1 MNTNNWILAGAG
13 LALVGF
19 ILGDKIQN
27 YFTPSEWQNKLSQ
40 VNDKLPL
47 ALNELRYLWGA
58 PITISANAEAITR
71 HGGESDSQHNVDKWG
86 ESRAVDFFPSGM
98 TRSQIP
104 RFIGLMQR
112 AGFTGIGVYLD
123 TAGGIMFHGD
133 VRPDRTPDNPA
144 TWARIAGRYTG
155 IKEAYA

>member
-1 MNTNNWILAGAG
+1 MNNFILAGAG
-13 LALVGF
+13 LALIGF

-27 YFTPSEWQNKLSQ
+27 YFSDGEWQNKLNQ

-58 PITISANAEAITR
+58 PIVISGDSEAVVR
-71 HGGESDSQHNVDKWG
+71 HGGVSDSQHNIDKWG
-86 ESRAVDFFPSGM
+86 ESRAVDFFPKGM

-123 TAGGIMFHGD
+123 TNGGIMFHGD
-133 VRPDRTPDNPA
+133 VRPDRSPDKPA
-144 TWARIAGRYTG
+144 TWARIAGKYVD
-155 IKEAYA
+155 IKRAYA